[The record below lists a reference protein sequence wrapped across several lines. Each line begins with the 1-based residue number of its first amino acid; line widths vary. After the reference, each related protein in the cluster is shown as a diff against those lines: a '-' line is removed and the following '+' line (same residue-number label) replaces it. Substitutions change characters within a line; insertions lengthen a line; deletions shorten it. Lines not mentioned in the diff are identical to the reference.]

1 MSPEEK
7 LKRLGLTLAP
17 VTPPIANYV
26 NAVRTGNLLF
36 LAGKGSLVRDF
47 KPSIVALPEGMPHG
61 SRALKL
67 VPNTRQLDYES
78 LILVVE
84 PRSLSLIGLVWQ
96 DAQGGV
102 SSFAFTNLQENL
114 GPADKQFVF
123 AIPRGVD
130 VVEGS
135 SPR

>member
-1 MSPEEK
+1 MPED
-7 LKRLGLTLAP
+7 RQVVVGP
-17 VTPPIANYV
+17 VPDQTETSTPA
-26 NAVRTGNLLF
+26 LF
-36 LAGKGSLVRDF
+36 LAGKGNLVRDF
-47 KPSIVALPEGMPHG
+47 KPSIVELPEGMPHG

-78 LILVVE
+78 LILVLE
-84 PRSLSLIGLVWQ
+84 PRSLSLVGLVWQ

-102 SSFAFTNLQENL
+102 SSFAFANLKENV

-123 AIPRGVD
+123 TIPRGVD